1 MLYIFIR
8 VYTNVS
14 EYTYVDI
21 VPWIKNP
28 WIKNPWIIPSLHPRS
43 GSQDSKVSRGTASVD
58 LVAVAPVAPV
68 AP

>member
-21 VPWIKNP
+21 VP